1 MGWTFTDFQLWYC
14 DLFKKG
20 YPLDWQNTMNAIIYY
35 LTESVPETTQFIVTA
50 NTTVST
56 GIEMTGT
63 GVPDDPFII
72 HFYLNTTA
80 LRGPQGPQGEKGDT
94 GATGPQGP
102 QGETG
107 PAGPQGEKG
116 DTGATGPQGP
126 QGETGPA
133 GPQGEK
139 GDTGATGPQG
149 PQGETGPAGPQ
160 GEKGDTG
167 ATGPQGPQGETG
179 PAGPQGE
186 KGDTGATGPQG
197 PQGETGTGWND
208 LTKLDI
214 VTGTPVVTY
223 DSTSG
228 AQIVADGKAYAGTQ
242 TFDFEVEM
250 NLPIVPGENIT
261 IDATEN
267 ADALQIKAVGGQAT
281 SKLYVHTFNLS
292 MDNSAG
298 TGVITVFGFS
308 NNGENIT
315 EFSEWTNN
323 IWFSCGMFVESSG
336 ESRNINEI
344 SFEVGTSITLKT
356 NVGAAYSTEEFN
368 MSSVSIVGSTIDEIL

>member
-80 LRGPQGPQGEKGDT
+80 LRGPQGPQGEKGDP

-102 QGETG
+102 
-107 PAGPQGEKG
+107 KG

-126 QGETGPA
+126 
-133 GPQGEK
+133 
-139 GDTGATGPQG
+139 TGASGV
-149 PQGETGPAGPQ
+149 
-160 GEKGDTG
+160 
-167 ATGPQGPQGETG
+167 
-179 PAGPQGE
+179 
-186 KGDTGATGPQG
+186 
-197 PQGETGTGWND
+197 GWND

-228 AQIVADGKAYAGTQ
+228 AQIVADGKAYAGSQ

-261 IDATEN
+261 IDVTEN
-267 ADALQIKAVGGQAT
+267 ADALQIKAEGGGG
-281 SKLYVHTFNLS
+281 SERYLHTFHQYFNNTYQTFS
-292 MDNSAG
+292 FISSKN
-298 TGVITVFGFS
+298 TKYNYNEFYEYVKGFLDLQT
-308 NNGENIT
+308 T
-315 EFSEWTNN
+315 EFGNYNYAIFPVQGGGNRGSTYPNAE
-323 IWFSCGMFVESSG
+323 IYGIKISS
-336 ESRNINEI
+336 
-344 SFEVGTSITLKT
+344 T
-356 NVGAAYSTEEFN
+356 NVLVLHFISISSKGAEHDTINISESYF
-368 MSSVSIVGSTIDEIL
+368 SSVKQTVSPI

>member
-80 LRGPQGPQGEKGDT
+80 LRGPQGPQGEKGNT

-102 QGETG
+102 KGDTG

-116 DTGATGPQGP
+116 DTGA
-126 QGETGPA
+126 
-133 GPQGEK
+133 
-139 GDTGATGPQG
+139 
-149 PQGETGPAGPQ
+149 
-160 GEKGDTG
+160 
-167 ATGPQGPQGETG
+167 
-179 PAGPQGE
+179 
-186 KGDTGATGPQG
+186 
-197 PQGETGTGWND
+197 TGTGWND

-242 TFDFEVEM
+242 TFDFDVEM

-315 EFSEWTNN
+315 EFSEWTSN
-323 IWFSCGMFVESSG
+323 IWFSCGMFIDSG
-336 ESRNINEI
+336 GTSRNINEI
-344 SFEVGTSITLKT
+344 SFEAGTSITLKT
-356 NVGAAYSTEEFN
+356 NYGGSYSTEEFN

>member
-1 MGWTFTDFQLWYC
+1 MSWTFTDFQLWYC

-94 GATGPQGP
+94 GATGPQG
-102 QGETG
+102 
-107 PAGPQGEKG
+107 EKG

-126 QGETGPA
+126 
-133 GPQGEK
+133 
-139 GDTGATGPQG
+139 TGA
-149 PQGETGPAGPQ
+149 AGV
-160 GEKGDTG
+160 
-167 ATGPQGPQGETG
+167 
-179 PAGPQGE
+179 
-186 KGDTGATGPQG
+186 
-197 PQGETGTGWND
+197 GWND

-228 AQIVADGKAYAGTQ
+228 AQIVADGKAYAGSQ
-242 TFDFEVEM
+242 TFAFEVEM

-267 ADALQIKAVGGQAT
+267 ADALQIKAEGGGG
-281 SKLYVHTFNLS
+281 SELYLHTFHQYFNNTYQTFS
-292 MDNSAG
+292 FISSKN
-298 TGVITVFGFS
+298 TEYNYNEFYEYVKGFLDLQT
-308 NNGENIT
+308 T
-315 EFSEWTNN
+315 EFGNYNYAIFPVQGGGSRGTTYPNAE
-323 IWFSCGMFVESSG
+323 IYGIKISS
-336 ESRNINEI
+336 
-344 SFEVGTSITLKT
+344 T
-356 NVGAAYSTEEFN
+356 NVLVLHYISISSTGAEHDTINISESYF
-368 MSSVSIVGSTIDEIL
+368 SSVKQTVSPI

>member
-94 GATGPQGP
+94 GAQ
-102 QGETG
+102 
-107 PAGPQGEKG
+107 GPQGEKG
-116 DTGATGPQGP
+116 DTGAQ
-126 QGETGPA
+126 

-139 GDTGATGPQG
+139 GDTGA
-149 PQGETGPAGPQ
+149 
-160 GEKGDTG
+160 
-167 ATGPQGPQGETG
+167 
-179 PAGPQGE
+179 
-186 KGDTGATGPQG
+186 
-197 PQGETGTGWND
+197 TGTGWND

-292 MDNSAG
+292 MENSAG

-315 EFSEWTNN
+315 DFSEWTSN
-323 IWFSCGMFVESSG
+323 IWFSCGMFIDSGG

-356 NVGAAYSTEEFN
+356 NYGGSYSTEEFN

>member
-102 QGETG
+102 QGDTG

-116 DTGATGPQGP
+116 DTGA
-126 QGETGPA
+126 
-133 GPQGEK
+133 
-139 GDTGATGPQG
+139 
-149 PQGETGPAGPQ
+149 
-160 GEKGDTG
+160 
-167 ATGPQGPQGETG
+167 
-179 PAGPQGE
+179 
-186 KGDTGATGPQG
+186 
-197 PQGETGTGWND
+197 TGTGWND

-315 EFSEWTNN
+315 DFSEWTSN
-323 IWFSCGMFVESSG
+323 IWFSCGMFIDSGGGSS
-336 ESRNINEI
+336 NINEI
-344 SFEVGTSITLKT
+344 SFEAGTSITLKT
-356 NVGAAYSTEEFN
+356 NYGGSYSTEEFN

>member
-56 GIEMTGT
+56 GIKMTGT

-102 QGETG
+102 KGDTG

-116 DTGATGPQGP
+116 DTGATGD
-126 QGETGPA
+126 A
-133 GPQGEK
+133 GV
-139 GDTGATGPQG
+139 
-149 PQGETGPAGPQ
+149 
-160 GEKGDTG
+160 
-167 ATGPQGPQGETG
+167 
-179 PAGPQGE
+179 
-186 KGDTGATGPQG
+186 
-197 PQGETGTGWND
+197 GWNN

-228 AQIVADGKAYAGTQ
+228 AQIVADGKAYAGSQ

-267 ADALQIKAVGGQAT
+267 ADALQIKAVGGGG
-281 SKLYVHTFNLS
+281 SKLYLHTFHQYFNNTYQTFS
-292 MDNSAG
+292 FISSKN
-298 TGVITVFGFS
+298 TKYNYNEFYEYVKGFLDLQT
-308 NNGENIT
+308 T
-315 EFSEWTNN
+315 EFGNYNYAIFPVQGGGSQGTIYPNTE
-323 IWFSCGMFVESSG
+323 IYGIKISS
-336 ESRNINEI
+336 
-344 SFEVGTSITLKT
+344 T
-356 NVGAAYSTEEFN
+356 NVLVLHFISISSTGAEHDKINISESYF
-368 MSSVSIVGSTIDEIL
+368 SSVKQTVSPI

>member
-1 MGWTFTDFQLWYC
+1 MSWTFTDFQLWYC

-35 LTESVPETTQFIVTA
+35 LTESVPETTQLIVTA

-94 GATGPQGP
+94 G
-102 QGETG
+102 

-126 QGETGPA
+126 
-133 GPQGEK
+133 
-139 GDTGATGPQG
+139 TGA
-149 PQGETGPAGPQ
+149 AGV
-160 GEKGDTG
+160 
-167 ATGPQGPQGETG
+167 
-179 PAGPQGE
+179 
-186 KGDTGATGPQG
+186 
-197 PQGETGTGWND
+197 GWND

-223 DSTSG
+223 DLTSG
-228 AQIVADGKAYAGTQ
+228 AQIVADGKAYAGSQ

-267 ADALQIKAVGGQAT
+267 ADALQIKAEGGGG
-281 SKLYVHTFNLS
+281 SELYLHTFHQFFNNTYQTFS
-292 MDNSAG
+292 FISSKN
-298 TGVITVFGFS
+298 TKYNYNEFYEYVKGFLDLQT
-308 NNGENIT
+308 T
-315 EFSEWTNN
+315 EFGNYNYAIFPVQGGGSRGSTYPNTE
-323 IWFSCGMFVESSG
+323 IYGIKISS
-336 ESRNINEI
+336 
-344 SFEVGTSITLKT
+344 T
-356 NVGAAYSTEEFN
+356 NVLVLHYISISSTGAGHDTINISESYF
-368 MSSVSIVGSTIDEIL
+368 SSVKQTVSAI

>member
-80 LRGPQGPQGEKGDT
+80 LRGQRGPR
-94 GATGPQGP
+94 
-102 QGETG
+102 
-107 PAGPQGEKG
+107 
-116 DTGATGPQGP
+116 
-126 QGETGPA
+126 
-133 GPQGEK
+133 
-139 GDTGATGPQG
+139 
-149 PQGETGPAGPQ
+149 
-160 GEKGDTG
+160 
-167 ATGPQGPQGETG
+167 
-179 PAGPQGE
+179 
-186 KGDTGATGPQG
+186 G

-214 VTGTPVVTY
+214 VTGAPVVTY

-242 TFDFEVEM
+242 TFDFEVDM

-267 ADALQIKAVGGQAT
+267 ADALQIKAVGSGG
-281 SKLYVHTFNLS
+281 SERYLHTFHQYFNNTYQTFS
-292 MDNSAG
+292 FISSKN
-298 TGVITVFGFS
+298 TKYNYNEFYEYVKGFLDLQT
-308 NNGENIT
+308 T
-315 EFSEWTNN
+315 EFGNYNYAIFPVQGGGSRGSTYPNTE
-323 IWFSCGMFVESSG
+323 IYGIKISS
-336 ESRNINEI
+336 
-344 SFEVGTSITLKT
+344 T
-356 NVGAAYSTEEFN
+356 NVLVLHFISISSTGAEHDTINISESYF
-368 MSSVSIVGSTIDEIL
+368 SSVKQTVSPI

>member
-1 MGWTFTDFQLWYC
+1 MSWTFTDFQLWYC

-35 LTESVPETTQFIVTA
+35 LTESVPETTQFIATA

-102 QGETG
+102 KGDTG

-126 QGETGPA
+126 KGDTGPA

-149 PQGETGPAGPQ
+149 PKGDTGPAGPQ

-167 ATGPQGPQGETG
+167 ATGPQGP
-179 PAGPQGE
+179 
-186 KGDTGATGPQG
+186 TGAAGV
-197 PQGETGTGWND
+197 GWND

-250 NLPIVPGENIT
+250 NLPIVPGKNIT

-267 ADALQIKAVGGQAT
+267 QDALEISSSGGGSVTSSVKVCLAKISGTDGTSGGYELYFFIPYNQTGTPTFQQFLSNYSYNAFLVNGVYINSSGNSGIVYNAVSNNLDKTVSINYAIGSNYSSFTINDQAT
-281 SKLYVHTFNLS
+281 YSVLRAYTFYP
-292 MDNSAG
+292 
-298 TGVITVFGFS
+298 FP
-308 NNGENIT
+308 
-315 EFSEWTNN
+315 
-323 IWFSCGMFVESSG
+323 
-336 ESRNINEI
+336 EI
-344 SFEVGTSITLKT
+344 
-356 NVGAAYSTEEFN
+356 
-368 MSSVSIVGSTIDEIL
+368 

>member
-102 QGETG
+102 KGDTG

-126 QGETGPA
+126 
-133 GPQGEK
+133 
-139 GDTGATGPQG
+139 TGA
-149 PQGETGPAGPQ
+149 AGV
-160 GEKGDTG
+160 
-167 ATGPQGPQGETG
+167 
-179 PAGPQGE
+179 
-186 KGDTGATGPQG
+186 
-197 PQGETGTGWND
+197 GWND

-292 MDNSAG
+292 MNNSAG
-298 TGVITVFGFS
+298 AGVITVFGFS

-315 EFSEWTNN
+315 DFSEWNSN
-323 IWFSCGMFVESSG
+323 IWFSCGMFMDSG
-336 ESRNINEI
+336 SESRNINAI
-344 SFEVGTSITLKT
+344 SFEAGKSIKLKT
-356 NVGAAYSTEEFN
+356 NYGGIYSTEEFN

>member
-1 MGWTFTDFQLWYC
+1 MSWTFTDFQLWYC

-102 QGETG
+102 KGDTG

-116 DTGATGPQGP
+116 DTGA
-126 QGETGPA
+126 
-133 GPQGEK
+133 
-139 GDTGATGPQG
+139 
-149 PQGETGPAGPQ
+149 
-160 GEKGDTG
+160 
-167 ATGPQGPQGETG
+167 
-179 PAGPQGE
+179 
-186 KGDTGATGPQG
+186 
-197 PQGETGTGWND
+197 TGTGWND

-315 EFSEWTNN
+315 DFSEWTSN
-323 IWFSCGMFVESSG
+323 IWFSCGMFIDSG
-336 ESRNINEI
+336 GGSRNINQI
-344 SFEVGTSITLKT
+344 SFEAGTSITLNT
-356 NVGAAYSTEEFN
+356 NYGSAYSTEEFN

>member
-1 MGWTFTDFQLWYC
+1 MSWTFTDFQLWYC

-102 QGETG
+102 KGYTG
-107 PAGPQGEKG
+107 PAGPQGKKG

-126 QGETGPA
+126 
-133 GPQGEK
+133 K
-139 GDTGATGPQG
+139 
-149 PQGETGPAGPQ
+149 
-160 GEKGDTG
+160 
-167 ATGPQGPQGETG
+167 
-179 PAGPQGE
+179 
-186 KGDTGATGPQG
+186 
-197 PQGETGTGWND
+197 GETGTGWND

-298 TGVITVFGFS
+298 TGVITVFGVS
-308 NNGENIT
+308 NNGENIPN
-315 EFSEWTNN
+315 FSEWTSN
-323 IWFSCGMFVESSG
+323 IWFSCGMFIDSGG

-344 SFEVGTSITLKT
+344 SFEAGTSITLKT
-356 NVGAAYSTEEFN
+356 NYGGSYSTEEFN

>member
-35 LTESVPETTQFIVTA
+35 LTESVPDTTQFIVTA

-102 QGETG
+102 KGETG

-126 QGETGPA
+126 
-133 GPQGEK
+133 
-139 GDTGATGPQG
+139 TGA
-149 PQGETGPAGPQ
+149 AGV
-160 GEKGDTG
+160 
-167 ATGPQGPQGETG
+167 
-179 PAGPQGE
+179 
-186 KGDTGATGPQG
+186 
-197 PQGETGTGWND
+197 GWND

-242 TFDFEVEM
+242 TFDFEVEL

-298 TGVITVFGFS
+298 TGAITVFGFS

-315 EFSEWTNN
+315 DFSEWTSN
-323 IWFSCGMFVESSG
+323 IWFSCGMFIDSGGSST
-336 ESRNINEI
+336 NINGI
-344 SFEVGTSITLKT
+344 SFEAGTSITLKT
-356 NVGAAYSTEEFN
+356 NYGGSYSTEEFN

>member
-102 QGETG
+102 KGDTG

-126 QGETGPA
+126 
-133 GPQGEK
+133 
-139 GDTGATGPQG
+139 TGA
-149 PQGETGPAGPQ
+149 AGV
-160 GEKGDTG
+160 
-167 ATGPQGPQGETG
+167 
-179 PAGPQGE
+179 
-186 KGDTGATGPQG
+186 
-197 PQGETGTGWND
+197 GWND

-228 AQIVADGKAYAGTQ
+228 AQIVADGKAYAGSQ

-267 ADALQIKAVGGQAT
+267 ADALQIKAEGGGG
-281 SKLYVHTFNLS
+281 SELYLHTFHQYFNNTYQTFS
-292 MDNSAG
+292 FISSKN
-298 TGVITVFGFS
+298 TEYNYNEFYEYVKGFLDLQT
-308 NNGENIT
+308 T
-315 EFSEWTNN
+315 EFGNYNYAIFPVQGGGSRGSTYPNTE
-323 IWFSCGMFVESSG
+323 IYGIKISS
-336 ESRNINEI
+336 
-344 SFEVGTSITLKT
+344 T
-356 NVGAAYSTEEFN
+356 NVLVLHFISISSTGAEHDTINISESYF
-368 MSSVSIVGSTIDEIL
+368 SSVKQTVSPI

>member
-94 GATGPQGP
+94 GATGPQG
-102 QGETG
+102 
-107 PAGPQGEKG
+107 EKG

-126 QGETGPA
+126 
-133 GPQGEK
+133 
-139 GDTGATGPQG
+139 TGA
-149 PQGETGPAGPQ
+149 AGV
-160 GEKGDTG
+160 
-167 ATGPQGPQGETG
+167 
-179 PAGPQGE
+179 
-186 KGDTGATGPQG
+186 
-197 PQGETGTGWND
+197 GWND

-228 AQIVADGKAYAGTQ
+228 AQIVADGKAYAGSQ

-267 ADALQIKAVGGQAT
+267 ADALQIKAEGGGG
-281 SKLYVHTFNLS
+281 SELYLHTFHQYFNNTYQTFS
-292 MDNSAG
+292 FISSKN
-298 TGVITVFGFS
+298 TEYNYNEFYEYVKGFLDLQT
-308 NNGENIT
+308 T
-315 EFSEWTNN
+315 EFGNYNYAIFPVQGGGSQGSTYPNTE
-323 IWFSCGMFVESSG
+323 IYGIKISS
-336 ESRNINEI
+336 
-344 SFEVGTSITLKT
+344 T
-356 NVGAAYSTEEFN
+356 NVLVLHFISISSTGAEHDTINISESYF
-368 MSSVSIVGSTIDEIL
+368 SSVKQTVSPI

>member
-102 QGETG
+102 KGDTG

-126 QGETGPA
+126 
-133 GPQGEK
+133 
-139 GDTGATGPQG
+139 TGA
-149 PQGETGPAGPQ
+149 AGV
-160 GEKGDTG
+160 
-167 ATGPQGPQGETG
+167 
-179 PAGPQGE
+179 
-186 KGDTGATGPQG
+186 
-197 PQGETGTGWND
+197 GWND

-242 TFDFEVEM
+242 TFDFEVEL

-261 IDATEN
+261 INATEN
-267 ADALQIKAVGGQAT
+267 ADALQIKAGGGQAT

-298 TGVITVFGFS
+298 TGAITVFGFS
-308 NNGENIT
+308 NNGEKIT
-315 EFSEWTNN
+315 KFSEWTSN
-323 IWFSCGMFVESSG
+323 IWFSCGMFIESSG

-356 NVGAAYSTEEFN
+356 NVGASYSTEEFN
-368 MSSVSIVGSTIDEIL
+368 LSSVSIIGSNIDEIL

>member
-1 MGWTFTDFQLWYC
+1 MSWTFTDFQLWYC

-35 LTESVPETTQFIVTA
+35 LTESVPETTQLIVTA

-80 LRGPQGPQGEKGDT
+80 LRGPQGPQGPKGD
-94 GATGPQGP
+94 
-102 QGETG
+102 TG

-126 QGETGPA
+126 MGAA
-133 GPQGEK
+133 GV
-139 GDTGATGPQG
+139 
-149 PQGETGPAGPQ
+149 
-160 GEKGDTG
+160 
-167 ATGPQGPQGETG
+167 
-179 PAGPQGE
+179 
-186 KGDTGATGPQG
+186 
-197 PQGETGTGWND
+197 GWND

-228 AQIVADGKAYAGTQ
+228 AQIVADGKAYAGSQ

-267 ADALQIKAVGGQAT
+267 ADALQIKAEGGGG
-281 SKLYVHTFNLS
+281 SELYLHTFHQYFNYTYQTFS
-292 MDNSAG
+292 FISSKN
-298 TGVITVFGFS
+298 TEYNYNEFYEYVKGFLDLQT
-308 NNGENIT
+308 T
-315 EFSEWTNN
+315 EFGNYNYAIFPVQGGGSGGSTYPNTE
-323 IWFSCGMFVESSG
+323 IYGIKISS
-336 ESRNINEI
+336 
-344 SFEVGTSITLKT
+344 T
-356 NVGAAYSTEEFN
+356 NVLVLHFISIGSTDVGHDTINISESYF
-368 MSSVSIVGSTIDEIL
+368 SSVKQTVSPI

>member
-80 LRGPQGPQGEKGDT
+80 LRGPQ
-94 GATGPQGP
+94 
-102 QGETG
+102 
-107 PAGPQGEKG
+107 
-116 DTGATGPQGP
+116 
-126 QGETGPA
+126 
-133 GPQGEK
+133 
-139 GDTGATGPQG
+139 
-149 PQGETGPAGPQ
+149 
-160 GEKGDTG
+160 
-167 ATGPQGPQGETG
+167 
-179 PAGPQGE
+179 GPQGE

>member
-1 MGWTFTDFQLWYC
+1 MSWTFTDFQLWYC

-102 QGETG
+102 KGDTG

-126 QGETGPA
+126 
-133 GPQGEK
+133 
-139 GDTGATGPQG
+139 TGASGV
-149 PQGETGPAGPQ
+149 
-160 GEKGDTG
+160 
-167 ATGPQGPQGETG
+167 
-179 PAGPQGE
+179 
-186 KGDTGATGPQG
+186 
-197 PQGETGTGWND
+197 GWND

-228 AQIVADGKAYAGTQ
+228 AQIVADGKAYAGSQ

-250 NLPIVPGENIT
+250 NLPIVPGENIN

-292 MDNSAG
+292 MENSAG
-298 TGVITVFGFS
+298 TGAITVFGFS

-323 IWFSCGMFVESSG
+323 IWFSCGMFIESSG

-356 NVGAAYSTEEFN
+356 NVGASYSTEEFN

>member
-102 QGETG
+102 KGDTG

-126 QGETGPA
+126 
-133 GPQGEK
+133 
-139 GDTGATGPQG
+139 TGA
-149 PQGETGPAGPQ
+149 AGV
-160 GEKGDTG
+160 
-167 ATGPQGPQGETG
+167 
-179 PAGPQGE
+179 
-186 KGDTGATGPQG
+186 
-197 PQGETGTGWND
+197 GWND

-315 EFSEWTNN
+315 DFSEWTSD
-323 IWFSCGMFVESSG
+323 IWFSCGMFIDSG
-336 ESRNINEI
+336 GKSRNINQI
-344 SFEVGTSITLKT
+344 SFEAATSITLNT
-356 NVGAAYSTEEFN
+356 NYGSLYSTEEFN
-368 MSSVSIVGSTIDEIL
+368 MSSVSLVGSNIDEIL

>member
-94 GATGPQGP
+94 GATGPQG
-102 QGETG
+102 
-107 PAGPQGEKG
+107 EKG

-126 QGETGPA
+126 
-133 GPQGEK
+133 
-139 GDTGATGPQG
+139 TGA
-149 PQGETGPAGPQ
+149 AGV
-160 GEKGDTG
+160 
-167 ATGPQGPQGETG
+167 
-179 PAGPQGE
+179 
-186 KGDTGATGPQG
+186 
-197 PQGETGTGWND
+197 GWND

-228 AQIVADGKAYAGTQ
+228 AQIVADGKAYAGSQ

-267 ADALQIKAVGGQAT
+267 ADALQIKAEGGGG
-281 SKLYVHTFNLS
+281 SELYLHTFHQYFNNTYQTFS
-292 MDNSAG
+292 FISSKN
-298 TGVITVFGFS
+298 TEYNYNEFYEYVKGFLDLQT
-308 NNGENIT
+308 T
-315 EFSEWTNN
+315 EFGNYNYAIFPVQGGGSQGSTYPNTE
-323 IWFSCGMFVESSG
+323 IYGIKISS
-336 ESRNINEI
+336 
-344 SFEVGTSITLKT
+344 T
-356 NVGAAYSTEEFN
+356 NVLVLHFISISSTGAEHDKINISESYF
-368 MSSVSIVGSTIDEIL
+368 SSVKQTVSPI

>member
-102 QGETG
+102 
-107 PAGPQGEKG
+107 
-116 DTGATGPQGP
+116 TGA
-126 QGETGPA
+126 A
-133 GPQGEK
+133 GV
-139 GDTGATGPQG
+139 
-149 PQGETGPAGPQ
+149 
-160 GEKGDTG
+160 
-167 ATGPQGPQGETG
+167 
-179 PAGPQGE
+179 
-186 KGDTGATGPQG
+186 
-197 PQGETGTGWND
+197 GWND

-267 ADALQIKAVGGQAT
+267 QDALEISSSGGGSVTSSVKVCLAKISGTDGTSGGYELYFFIPYNQTGTPTFQQFLSNYSYNAFLVNGVYINSSGNSGIVYNAVSNNLDKTVSVNYAIGSNYSSFTINDQAT
-281 SKLYVHTFNLS
+281 YSVIRAYTFYP
-292 MDNSAG
+292 
-298 TGVITVFGFS
+298 FP
-308 NNGENIT
+308 
-315 EFSEWTNN
+315 
-323 IWFSCGMFVESSG
+323 
-336 ESRNINEI
+336 EI
-344 SFEVGTSITLKT
+344 
-356 NVGAAYSTEEFN
+356 
-368 MSSVSIVGSTIDEIL
+368 

>member
-80 LRGPQGPQGEKGDT
+80 FRGPQGPQGEKGDT

-102 QGETG
+102 KGDTG

-116 DTGATGPQGP
+116 DTGA
-126 QGETGPA
+126 
-133 GPQGEK
+133 
-139 GDTGATGPQG
+139 
-149 PQGETGPAGPQ
+149 
-160 GEKGDTG
+160 
-167 ATGPQGPQGETG
+167 
-179 PAGPQGE
+179 
-186 KGDTGATGPQG
+186 
-197 PQGETGTGWND
+197 TGTGWND

-267 ADALQIKAVGGQAT
+267 ADALQIKAVGGGG
-281 SKLYVHTFNLS
+281 SERYLHTFHQYFNNTYQTFS
-292 MDNSAG
+292 FISSKN
-298 TGVITVFGFS
+298 TKYNYNEFYEYVKGFLDLQT
-308 NNGENIT
+308 T
-315 EFSEWTNN
+315 EFGNYDYAIFPVQGGGSRGSTYPNAE
-323 IWFSCGMFVESSG
+323 IYGIKISS
-336 ESRNINEI
+336 
-344 SFEVGTSITLKT
+344 T
-356 NVGAAYSTEEFN
+356 NVLVLHYISISSTGAEHDKINISESYF
-368 MSSVSIVGSTIDEIL
+368 SSVKQTVSPI

>member
-35 LTESVPETTQFIVTA
+35 LTESVPDTTQFIVTA

-126 QGETGPA
+126 KGETGPA

-149 PQGETGPAGPQ
+149 P
-160 GEKGDTG
+160 TG
-167 ATGPQGPQGETG
+167 A
-179 PAGPQGE
+179 AGV
-186 KGDTGATGPQG
+186 
-197 PQGETGTGWND
+197 GWND

-242 TFDFEVEM
+242 TFDFEVEL

-298 TGVITVFGFS
+298 TGAITVFGFS

-323 IWFSCGMFVESSG
+323 IWFSCGMFIESSG

-356 NVGAAYSTEEFN
+356 NVGTLYSTEEFN
-368 MSSVSIVGSTIDEIL
+368 ISSVSIVGSTIDEIL

>member
-102 QGETG
+102 KGDTG

-126 QGETGPA
+126 KGDTGPA
-133 GPQGEK
+133 GPQGKK

-149 PQGETGPAGPQ
+149 P
-160 GEKGDTG
+160 TG
-167 ATGPQGPQGETG
+167 A
-179 PAGPQGE
+179 AGV
-186 KGDTGATGPQG
+186 
-197 PQGETGTGWND
+197 GWND

-250 NLPIVPGENIT
+250 NLPIVPGKNIT

-267 ADALQIKAVGGQAT
+267 QDALEISSSRGGSVTSSVKVCLAKISGTDGTSGGYELYFFIPYNQTGTPTFPQFLSYYSYNAFLVNGVYINSSGNSGIVYNAVSNNLDKTVSVNYAIGSNYSSFTINDQAT
-281 SKLYVHTFNLS
+281 YSVLRAYTFYP
-292 MDNSAG
+292 
-298 TGVITVFGFS
+298 FP
-308 NNGENIT
+308 
-315 EFSEWTNN
+315 
-323 IWFSCGMFVESSG
+323 
-336 ESRNINEI
+336 EI
-344 SFEVGTSITLKT
+344 
-356 NVGAAYSTEEFN
+356 
-368 MSSVSIVGSTIDEIL
+368 

>member
-94 GATGPQGP
+94 GAQ
-102 QGETG
+102 
-107 PAGPQGEKG
+107 GPQGEKG
-116 DTGATGPQGP
+116 DTG
-126 QGETGPA
+126 PA
-133 GPQGEK
+133 
-139 GDTGATGPQG
+139 
-149 PQGETGPAGPQ
+149 
-160 GEKGDTG
+160 
-167 ATGPQGPQGETG
+167 
-179 PAGPQGE
+179 
-186 KGDTGATGPQG
+186 
-197 PQGETGTGWND
+197 GTGWND

-228 AQIVADGKAYAGTQ
+228 AQIVADGKAYAGSQ

-267 ADALQIKAVGGQAT
+267 ADALQIKAEGGGSVTSSVKVCLAKISGTDGTSGGYELYFFIPYNQTGTPTFQQFLSYYSYNAFLVNGVYINSSGNSGIVYNAVSNNLDKTVSVKYAIGSIYSSFTINDQAT
-281 SKLYVHTFNLS
+281 YSVLRAYTFYP
-292 MDNSAG
+292 
-298 TGVITVFGFS
+298 FP
-308 NNGENIT
+308 
-315 EFSEWTNN
+315 
-323 IWFSCGMFVESSG
+323 
-336 ESRNINEI
+336 EI
-344 SFEVGTSITLKT
+344 
-356 NVGAAYSTEEFN
+356 
-368 MSSVSIVGSTIDEIL
+368 

>member
-94 GATGPQGP
+94 GATGPQG
-102 QGETG
+102 
-107 PAGPQGEKG
+107 EKG

-126 QGETGPA
+126 
-133 GPQGEK
+133 
-139 GDTGATGPQG
+139 TGA
-149 PQGETGPAGPQ
+149 AGV
-160 GEKGDTG
+160 
-167 ATGPQGPQGETG
+167 
-179 PAGPQGE
+179 
-186 KGDTGATGPQG
+186 
-197 PQGETGTGWND
+197 GWND

-267 ADALQIKAVGGQAT
+267 ADALQIKAVGGGG
-281 SKLYVHTFNLS
+281 SERYLHTFHQYFNYTYQTFS
-292 MDNSAG
+292 FISSKN
-298 TGVITVFGFS
+298 TKYNYNEFYEYVKGFLDLQT
-308 NNGENIT
+308 T
-315 EFSEWTNN
+315 EFGDYNYAIFPVQGGGSRGTTYPNTE
-323 IWFSCGMFVESSG
+323 IYGIKISS
-336 ESRNINEI
+336 
-344 SFEVGTSITLKT
+344 T
-356 NVGAAYSTEEFN
+356 NVLVLHYISISSTGAEHAKINISESYF
-368 MSSVSIVGSTIDEIL
+368 SSVKQTVSPI

>member
-56 GIEMTGT
+56 GIKMTGT

-102 QGETG
+102 KGDTG

-116 DTGATGPQGP
+116 DTGATGPQGT
-126 QGETGPA
+126 TGDA
-133 GPQGEK
+133 GV
-139 GDTGATGPQG
+139 
-149 PQGETGPAGPQ
+149 
-160 GEKGDTG
+160 
-167 ATGPQGPQGETG
+167 
-179 PAGPQGE
+179 
-186 KGDTGATGPQG
+186 
-197 PQGETGTGWND
+197 GWNN

-228 AQIVADGKAYAGTQ
+228 AQIVADGKAYAGSQ

-298 TGVITVFGFS
+298 TGAITVFGFS

-315 EFSEWTNN
+315 EFSEWTSN
-323 IWFSCGMFVESSG
+323 IWFSCGMFIESSG
-336 ESRNINEI
+336 ESRNINGI

-356 NVGAAYSTEEFN
+356 NVGASYSTEEFN
-368 MSSVSIVGSTIDEIL
+368 LSSVSIVGSTIDEIL

>member
-80 LRGPQGPQGEKGDT
+80 LRGPQGPQGPKGD
-94 GATGPQGP
+94 
-102 QGETG
+102 TG

-126 QGETGPA
+126 
-133 GPQGEK
+133 
-139 GDTGATGPQG
+139 TGA
-149 PQGETGPAGPQ
+149 AGV
-160 GEKGDTG
+160 
-167 ATGPQGPQGETG
+167 
-179 PAGPQGE
+179 
-186 KGDTGATGPQG
+186 
-197 PQGETGTGWND
+197 GWND

-267 ADALQIKAVGGQAT
+267 ADALQIKAEGGGG
-281 SKLYVHTFNLS
+281 SELYLHTFHQFFNNTYQTFS
-292 MDNSAG
+292 FISSKN
-298 TGVITVFGFS
+298 TEYNYNEFYEYVKGFLDLQT
-308 NNGENIT
+308 T
-315 EFSEWTNN
+315 EFGNYNYAIFPVQGGGSRGSTYPNTETYG
-323 IWFSCGMFVESSG
+323 IKISS
-336 ESRNINEI
+336 
-344 SFEVGTSITLKT
+344 T
-356 NVGAAYSTEEFN
+356 NVLVLHYISISSTGAEHDKINISESYF
-368 MSSVSIVGSTIDEIL
+368 SSVKQTVSPI

>member
-1 MGWTFTDFQLWYC
+1 MSWTFTDFQLWYC

-102 QGETG
+102 KGDTG
-107 PAGPQGEKG
+107 PAGPQGKKG

-126 QGETGPA
+126 
-133 GPQGEK
+133 
-139 GDTGATGPQG
+139 TGA
-149 PQGETGPAGPQ
+149 AGV
-160 GEKGDTG
+160 
-167 ATGPQGPQGETG
+167 
-179 PAGPQGE
+179 
-186 KGDTGATGPQG
+186 
-197 PQGETGTGWND
+197 GWND

-323 IWFSCGMFVESSG
+323 IWFSCGMFIESSG

-356 NVGAAYSTEEFN
+356 NVGASYSTEEFN

>member
-35 LTESVPETTQFIVTA
+35 LTESVPETTQFIATV

-94 GATGPQGP
+94 GPQ
-102 QGETG
+102 
-107 PAGPQGEKG
+107 GPQGEKG

-126 QGETGPA
+126 
-133 GPQGEK
+133 K
-139 GDTGATGPQG
+139 GDTG
-149 PQGETGPAGPQ
+149 PA
-160 GEKGDTG
+160 
-167 ATGPQGPQGETG
+167 
-179 PAGPQGE
+179 
-186 KGDTGATGPQG
+186 
-197 PQGETGTGWND
+197 GTGWND

-228 AQIVADGKAYAGTQ
+228 AQIVADGKAYAGSQ

-267 ADALQIKAVGGQAT
+267 ADALQIKAEGGGG
-281 SKLYVHTFNLS
+281 SERYLHTFHQYFNNTYQTFS
-292 MDNSAG
+292 FISSKN
-298 TGVITVFGFS
+298 TKYNYNEFYEYVKGFLDLQT
-308 NNGENIT
+308 T
-315 EFSEWTNN
+315 EFGNYNYAIFPVQGGGSQGTQYPN
-323 IWFSCGMFVESSG
+323 IETYGIKI
-336 ESRNINEI
+336 SR
-344 SFEVGTSITLKT
+344 T
-356 NVGAAYSTEEFN
+356 NVLVLHFISISSTGAEHDTINISESYF
-368 MSSVSIVGSTIDEIL
+368 SSVKQTVSPI

>member
-102 QGETG
+102 KGDTG

-126 QGETGPA
+126 
-133 GPQGEK
+133 
-139 GDTGATGPQG
+139 TGA
-149 PQGETGPAGPQ
+149 AGV
-160 GEKGDTG
+160 
-167 ATGPQGPQGETG
+167 
-179 PAGPQGE
+179 
-186 KGDTGATGPQG
+186 
-197 PQGETGTGWND
+197 GWND

-228 AQIVADGKAYAGTQ
+228 AQIVADGKAYAGSQ

-267 ADALQIKAVGGQAT
+267 ADALQIKAEGGGG
-281 SKLYVHTFNLS
+281 SELYLHTFHQYFNNTYQTFS
-292 MDNSAG
+292 FISSKN
-298 TGVITVFGFS
+298 TEYNYNEFYEYVKGFLDLQT
-308 NNGENIT
+308 T
-315 EFSEWTNN
+315 EFGNYNYAIFPVQGGGSRGSTYPN
-323 IWFSCGMFVESSG
+323 IEIYGIKISS
-336 ESRNINEI
+336 
-344 SFEVGTSITLKT
+344 T
-356 NVGAAYSTEEFN
+356 NVLVLHYISISSTGAEHDTINISESYF
-368 MSSVSIVGSTIDEIL
+368 SSVKQTVSPI

>member
-1 MGWTFTDFQLWYC
+1 MSWTFTDFQLWYC

-80 LRGPQGPQGEKGDT
+80 LRGPQG
-94 GATGPQGP
+94 
-102 QGETG
+102 
-107 PAGPQGEKG
+107 
-116 DTGATGPQGP
+116 
-126 QGETGPA
+126 
-133 GPQGEK
+133 
-139 GDTGATGPQG
+139 
-149 PQGETGPAGPQ
+149 
-160 GEKGDTG
+160 
-167 ATGPQGPQGETG
+167 
-179 PAGPQGE
+179 
-186 KGDTGATGPQG
+186 
-197 PQGETGTGWND
+197 ETGTGWND

-250 NLPIVPGENIT
+250 NLPIVPGENIN

-298 TGVITVFGFS
+298 TGAITVFGFS

-315 EFSEWTNN
+315 DFSEWTSN
-323 IWFSCGMFVESSG
+323 IWFSCGMFIESSG

-356 NVGAAYSTEEFN
+356 NVGASYSTEEFN
-368 MSSVSIVGSTIDEIL
+368 LSSVSIIGSTIDEIL

>member
-94 GATGPQGP
+94 GATGPQG
-102 QGETG
+102 
-107 PAGPQGEKG
+107 EKG

-126 QGETGPA
+126 
-133 GPQGEK
+133 
-139 GDTGATGPQG
+139 TGA
-149 PQGETGPAGPQ
+149 AGV
-160 GEKGDTG
+160 
-167 ATGPQGPQGETG
+167 
-179 PAGPQGE
+179 
-186 KGDTGATGPQG
+186 
-197 PQGETGTGWND
+197 GWND

-323 IWFSCGMFVESSG
+323 IWFSCGMFIESSG

-356 NVGAAYSTEEFN
+356 NVGASYSTEEFN